1 MLNDVAALVAA
12 YVRRT
17 RIDDDQLLALIAA
30 VGQSTASLGHSDVEL
45 EQLTPV
51 VPARRRIAPD
61 ALTCLECGATAKTMK
76 RHLRIAHSLT
86 PEACRT
92 KWQLPR
98 HHPMT
103 APEYSKQRRALATAM
118 GLGGRTRQPR
128 R

>member
-1 MLNDVAALVAA
+1 MLNEVAPLVAA

-17 RIDDDQLLALIAA
+17 RIDSDRLLALIAA
-30 VGQSTASLGHSDVEL
+30 VGQSPASLGHSDVEL

-51 VPARRRIAPD
+51 VPARRSIATD

-76 RHLRIAHSLT
+76 RHLRIAHSLR
-86 PEACRT
+86 PEGYRT
-92 KWQLPR
+92 KWQLPS
-98 HHPMT
+98 PMT

-118 GLGGRTRQPR
+118 GLGGRTRRPR

>member
-1 MLNDVAALVAA
+1 MLNEVAALVAA

-17 RIDDDQLLALIAA
+17 RIDNDQLLALIAA
-30 VGQSTASLGHSDVEL
+30 VGQSLAHVEL

-51 VPARRRIAPD
+51 VPAHRSIAPD

-86 PEACRT
+86 PEAYRT
-92 KWQLPR
+92 KWRLPR
-98 HHPMT
+98 HYPMT
-103 APEYSKQRRALATAM
+103 APNYSKQRRAVATVM